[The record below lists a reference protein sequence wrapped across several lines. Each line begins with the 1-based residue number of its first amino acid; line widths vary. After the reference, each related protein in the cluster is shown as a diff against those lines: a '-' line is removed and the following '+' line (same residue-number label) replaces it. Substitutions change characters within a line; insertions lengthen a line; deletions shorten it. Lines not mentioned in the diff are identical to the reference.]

1 MYEDTLIS
9 FDDDIYNRK
18 IIAEQLTKIIDSQDE
33 PLVISIDSDWG
44 TGKTTFI
51 KMWDNMLQSKSY
63 NKNFCTF
70 YFNAWENDYVSDPL
84 LALFSE
90 VESQIEKNKSK
101 LSQKVDNFKD
111 IIAPLGKHATVAGI
125 KLLTGN
131 ILDFSYIN
139 LNKSTESALIDL
151 SQKVGETAIKQISE
165 SKTIR
170 KKFKDEMHK
179 LQQNSDKKIIF
190 FIDELDRCRP
200 TFAIELLEVIKHL
213 FNIEK
218 FIFVIAIDK
227 EQLSHSIATIY
238 GQGMDSIGYLR
249 RFFDLDYRLPTINV
263 KNYFNNKISNI
274 LSEFKNIGFFELF
287 LREYIS
293 LENFSLRDIDKT
305 SYYLKL
311 LLPIIDEFNDNNNYK
326 PVYIIAVSYI
336 YSYLITMKIK
346 EPLVYKKLISGNYT
360 EDNLNN
366 YIKSINIENYPNN
379 ICDWHPRIIQK
390 VINPVLDKFFHLN
403 LLQLHTDNLNSF
415 IEICGND
422 YIIGLRNDNNDS
434 FLEERIYDLKNLF
447 TNKKK
452 YIISKLEFI
461 DNFSDK

>member
-1 MYEDTLIS
+1 MDGDILVS

-33 PLVISIDSDWG
+33 SLVISIDSDWG

-51 KMWDNMLQSKSY
+51 KMWDNMLQTESY
-63 NKNFCTF
+63 NEKFFTF
-70 YFNAWENDYVSDPL
+70 YFNAWEHDYVSDPL

-90 VESQIEKNKSK
+90 IQSQIEKNKNK
-101 LSQKVDNFKD
+101 LYQKLDNIKD

-125 KLLTGN
+125 KLLTAN
-131 ILDFSYIN
+131 IFDLSYIN

-170 KKFKDEMHK
+170 KEFKDEMHK
-179 LQQNSDKKIIF
+179 LQQNSNKKIIF

-218 FIFVIAIDK
+218 YIFVIAIDK
-227 EQLSHSIATIY
+227 EQLSHSVATIY

-249 RFFDLDYRLPTINV
+249 RFFDLDYRLPHINI
-263 KNYFNNKISNI
+263 KNYFNDKVFSM
-274 LSEFKNIGFFELF
+274 LKDFKNIELF
-287 LREYIS
+287 GVFLKEYIY

-305 SYYLKL
+305 VYYLKL
-311 LLPIIDEFNDNNNYK
+311 LLPIIDEFNNDNNYK
-326 PVYIIAVSYI
+326 PVYIIAISYI

-346 EPLVYKKLISGNYT
+346 EPLIYKKLVLGNY
-360 EDNLNN
+360 NKNHLNN
-366 YIKSINIENYPNN
+366 YIKSINIENYKKNINN
-379 ICDWHPRIIQK
+379 WHPKQIQK
-390 VINPVLDKFFHLN
+390 VINPVLKKFLSLN
-403 LLQLHTDNLNSF
+403 LLRIQNSDINVFSIPYDNSYL
-415 IEICGND
+415 
-422 YIIGLRNDNNDS
+422 IGLTNDNNDD
-434 FLEERIYDLKNLF
+434 FLSEYTFDLKNLF
-447 TNKKK
+447 IDEKKN
-452 YIISKLEFI
+452 IISKLEFI
-461 DNFSDK
+461 DNFQDK